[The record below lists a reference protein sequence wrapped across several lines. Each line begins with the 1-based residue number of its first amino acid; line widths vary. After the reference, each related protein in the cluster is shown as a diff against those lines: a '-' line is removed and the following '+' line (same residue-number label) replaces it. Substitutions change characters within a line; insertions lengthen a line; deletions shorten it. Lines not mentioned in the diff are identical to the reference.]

1 VCKIEKKNQ
10 NVKEMQQLP
19 LEKFDIT
26 SLSSSDNVLVLGP
39 RRSGKST
46 LLKEIIHHNV
56 LNKLVFSFTE
66 SVSPFYG
73 KFMNRMCVY
82 PEISSDV
89 IKHSISTSFDT
100 MITVD
105 DLTNW
110 DSIKDVYYNDRL
122 HFVLSCSHPAIIPN
136 DIIDNDSL
144 GYVFIFNQTTPMK
157 QHIYNKFMTHIG
169 MDYSKLTQ
177 FSELLS
183 GTAFTCLVLKLSRDD
198 PKVFWYKA
206 SESMGLGMVPDVKYV

>member
-1 VCKIEKKNQ
+1 
-10 NVKEMQQLP
+10 MQQPP

-26 SLSSSDNVLVLGP
+26 SLSSSDNILVLGK

-46 LLKEIIHHNV
+46 LLKEIIQHNV

-89 IKHSISTSFDT
+89 IKHSLSTSFDT

-122 HFVLSCSHPAIIPN
+122 HFVLSCSHPAIVP
-136 DIIDNDSL
+136 NDSL
-144 GYVFIFNQTTPMK
+144 GYVFIFNQSNTMTRH
-157 QHIYNKFMTHIG
+157 HIFNKFSNHIG
-169 MDYSKLTQ
+169 MGYSTFLNLLTQ
-177 FSELLS
+177 CS
-183 GTAFTCLVLKLSRDD
+183 TAFTCLVLKLSRDD

-206 SESMGLGMVPDVKYV
+206 SESGSMGMVPDVKYT